1 MVLFKVPPPRWAGA
15 RPPSPLREWAS
26 GFADGRTGRFHS
38 PPPQGYRSG
47 MGWADLKGWT
57 RDVAGA
63 AAAGLFIGLIGP
75 FGSYLN
81 GSPVVRVAY
90 WVAVLIFGVLI
101 YGTALRLARRAA
113 LRWRFP
119 GWAGVLAGAVA
130 AAAPMAVVCVLIAS
144 QVWPFLKLS
153 PLTWYL
159 ECLVMGLPLA
169 AGYDLLLSRDAR
181 RAKARGEP
189 PRRFGRE
196 VICLQME
203 DHYVRV
209 HTALGSELI
218 LMRLSDAVSR
228 TGREGLQV
236 HRSWW
241 VASDAIAHVVRDGRN
256 FRLKLLNGLEVPVAR
271 RAVSRL
277 RGLGR
282 GAD

>member
-1 MVLFKVPPPRWAGA
+1 
-15 RPPSPLREWAS
+15 
-26 GFADGRTGRFHS
+26 
-38 PPPQGYRSG
+38 

-63 AAAGLFIGLIGP
+63 AAVGLFVGVIGP
-75 FGSYLN
+75 FGSYSN
-81 GSPVVRVAY
+81 GSPGGRVAY
-90 WVAVLIFGVLI
+90 WVVVMALGVLI
-101 YGTALRLARRAA
+101 YGTALRLAHRLARI
-113 LRWRFP
+113 WRLP
-119 GWAGVLAGAVA
+119 AWAGFLAAAVV
-130 AAAPMAVVCVLIAS
+130 AAAPMAGVCVLMAG
-144 QVWPFLKLS
+144 QVWPFLTLS

-169 AGYDLLLSRDAR
+169 AGYELLLRRDAR

-241 VASDAIAHVVRDGRN
+241 VARDAVTGLVRDGRN
-256 FRLKLLNGLEVPVAR
+256 LRLKLLNGLEVPVAR
-271 RAVSRL
+271 RAVIRL
-277 RGLGR
+277 KDLDLDLG
-282 GAD
+282 